1 MRRILSVAAVA
12 LMAVFVANVA
22 AAQATK
28 TVKGTVVKTGPD
40 SMTVKVGEQDMTFKV
55 DAETKLMARGGA
67 TAMRQA
73 RAQGKESV
81 PYTNI
86 IKTGQTVEVD
96 YHENQMHA
104 ASVRVTG
111 AAPAATPAAGPP
123 PPPPPPA
130 DKVTTGVVTAVS
142 DSSMTIKGSGGEV
155 MFVIYGKTK
164 VFGTGLST
172 KSRELKGAGQKTVF
186 TEFVH
191 KGDTVRVSYK
201 EEGGTKTA
209 SEVRVTR
216 KSTT

>member
-1 MRRILSVAAVA
+1 MRRILSVATVA
-12 LMAVFVANVA
+12 LMALFIANVA

-28 TVKGTVVKTGPD
+28 TVKGTVVKTAPD

-123 PPPPPPA
+123 PPPPPA
-130 DKVTTGVVTAVS
+130 AKTATGVVTAVS

-155 MFVIYGKTK
+155 MFVIYGKTR
-164 VFGTGLST
+164 VLGTGLGT
-172 KSRELKGAGQKTVF
+172 KSRELQSAGQKTVF

-209 SEVRVTR
+209 SEVRVIR